1 MIRLTARLCTGAA
14 LVGMLS
20 ACGGG
25 GNGSSLLTPQPPGGI
40 TGQQA
45 RSGLTARIVG
55 VGDSLTAGV
64 QSNGLLGAT
73 ISPNPL
79 GAGSPFPF
87 IPDTQGH
94 GYYALL
100 WSQAN
105 GGADPLNPAISPL
118 PLIAPPGL
126 GQLLVPSS
134 SGGLTSILPSAC
146 SGPNIAAQS
155 LSTAP
160 STRINPSA
168 VPLDVAIPGQTMHEA
183 LAQIG
188 PTGPCNASALPAP
201 FSGLASL
208 LASENTDFYPILG
221 NFGAGTQVDDA
232 VKLRPTLAVV
242 WLGSNDLLKYA
253 FSNGALAATDPASL
267 ESDLEAIVRRLQG
280 AGARVAVANLV
291 DVTNAATFVHVSALP
306 QALMASG
313 VPAALAP
320 TVAAGVQAF
329 LQAQFG
335 LGPAALLTLSGAQK
349 VLGAV
354 KVALTQGVP
363 LSAALAAARLSPSG
377 DFVTDAV
384 ATQTA
389 SLNAAYNVQI
399 GTAVSRTG
407 AALADVHALFAQI
420 EANGGYYPLP
430 SNPKCCSLAY
440 GGGFFSL
447 DGLHPSNTGY
457 AILANVFI
465 AAIDRS
471 FTANIPPLGAAQIA
485 TINAQDP
492 YSP

>member
-1 MIRLTARLCTGAA
+1 MMHHTARLCAGAA
-14 LVGMLS
+14 LAGLL
-20 ACGGG
+20 AGCGG
-25 GNGSSLLTPQPPGGI
+25 GNGSSLLTPQPPSHI

-45 RSGLTARIVG
+45 PSGITARIVG

-87 IPDTQGH
+87 IPNTQGN

-105 GGADPLNPAISPL
+105 GGANPLNPAISPL

-126 GQLLVPSS
+126 GQILVPSS

-146 SGPNIAAQS
+146 SGPNVAAQS
-155 LSTAP
+155 LSTAL
-160 STRINPSA
+160 SVRINPSA

-188 PTGPCNASALPAP
+188 PTGPCNASTLPAP
-201 FSGLASL
+201 FNALASL

-221 NFGAGTQVDDA
+221 NFGPGTQVDAA

-253 FSNGALAATDPASL
+253 FSNGALAATAPASL
-267 ESDLEAIVRRLQG
+267 EADLERIVRRLQG

-291 DVTNAATFVHVSALP
+291 DVTNAAVFTHVTALP
-306 QALMASG
+306 QALVANG

-320 TVAAGVQAF
+320 TIAAGIQAF
-329 LQAQFG
+329 LQSQFG
-335 LGPAALLTLSGAQK
+335 LGPQALLTLTGAQK

-354 KVALTQGVP
+354 KVSLTRGVP
-363 LSAALAAARLSPSG
+363 LAAALAGAGLSPSG

-399 GTAVSRTG
+399 AAAVGRTG

-447 DGLHPSNTGY
+447 DGLHPSDTGY
-457 AILANVFI
+457 AVLANVFI

-471 FTANIPPLGAAQIA
+471 FGASIPPLSAAQIA
-485 TINAQDP
+485 TINAHDP